1 MEHLKFQP
9 EKMSPVWLSASRS
22 LQPAHSGGKDI
33 AVDIRQ
39 MPTAMAVF

>member
-1 MEHLKFQP
+1 
-9 EKMSPVWLSASRS
+9 MSPVWLDASRS
-22 LQPAHSGGKDI
+22 FQPVHSGEKDI